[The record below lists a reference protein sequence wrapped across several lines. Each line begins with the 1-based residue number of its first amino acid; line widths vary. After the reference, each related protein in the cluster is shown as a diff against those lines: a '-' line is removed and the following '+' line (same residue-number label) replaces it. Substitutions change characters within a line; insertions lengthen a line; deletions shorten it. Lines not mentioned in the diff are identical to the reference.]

1 MQIALFVAIYFGLC
15 QPLYPFEKTY
25 THPALSQE
33 AANLSQIST
42 YLQSQLG
49 YTAGLNTQLQITDIM
64 TPFVQDLIERGMNPS
79 ITTRSILGWLRE
91 GSKLEDA
98 LIPQA
103 RSQHHF
109 HDPIRNA
116 GLDNRTDYPDWEGAP
131 TRLSPFDL
139 RGESAL
145 FWITTG
151 TSITR
156 YPKNNLD
163 TWEETRNRFYESL
176 ISSSAPDREQYMAE
190 MFLALGHILHMIE
203 DMGVPAHAR
212 NDFLF
217 AHYRS
222 SLPRDR
228 GEPLEMWAEGQVSAA
243 NNNIPSNWLTGWT
256 STPRI
261 FNKVSNY
268 FDTDTRNSNDYL
280 GDGILP
286 PEGIWGL
293 SECTNYQFMS
303 TSTVFGCSSV
313 KYKSCRDF
321 QKSYYL

>member
-1 MQIALFVAIYFGLC
+1 MGNKTFVIALFVAVFFGLY
-15 QPLYPFEKTY
+15 QPLYSWEKEY

-33 AANLSQIST
+33 AANISQVGI
-42 YLQSQLG
+42 YLQNQLG

-64 TPFVQDLIERGMNPS
+64 TPFVQDLIDRGMDQS
-79 ITTRSILGWLRE
+79 VTTRSILGWLRE
-91 GSKLEDA
+91 GTELEDA
-98 LIPQA
+98 LKQQA

-151 TSITR
+151 TSSTG

-163 TWEETRNRFYESL
+163 TWEGTRNRFYESL
-176 ISSSAPDREQYMAE
+176 RLSGSSVREQYMAE
-190 MFLALGHILHMIE
+190 TFLALGHILHMIE

-217 AHYRS
+217 GHYRAFY
-222 SLPRDR
+222 DW
-228 GEPLEMWAEGQVSAA
+228 GNPLETWVEERIEENSGQCSACSDQGKKKL
-243 NNNIPSNWLTGWT
+243 PKLT
-256 STPRI
+256 
-261 FNKVSNY
+261 
-268 FDTDTRNSNDYL
+268 
-280 GDGILP
+280 P
-286 PEGIWGL
+286 PKRREL
-293 SECTNYQFMS
+293 VN
-303 TSTVFGCSSV
+303 
-313 KYKSCRDF
+313 
-321 QKSYYL
+321 